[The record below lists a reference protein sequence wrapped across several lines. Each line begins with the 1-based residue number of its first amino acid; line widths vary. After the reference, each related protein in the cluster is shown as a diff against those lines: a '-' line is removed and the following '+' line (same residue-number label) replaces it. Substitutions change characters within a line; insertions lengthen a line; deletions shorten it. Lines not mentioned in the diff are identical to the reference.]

1 MESVIY
7 YHRKYGEAA
16 VPFILTIQSKEIGPS
31 HIRRFRNSRIYIP
44 QQTLRRMSQ
53 LLNTYTQK
61 KKNPKFSR
69 KTATESHEKCV
80 LTCSFSLK
88 PEFSQKIDNPPAL
101 IIIFPMEEYIHLQ
114 YRSIYS
120 KEFLTP
126 RLSLRA

>member
-53 LLNTYTQK
+53 LLIPTLK
-61 KKNPKFSR
+61 KEN
-69 KTATESHEKCV
+69 E
-80 LTCSFSLK
+80 
-88 PEFSQKIDNPPAL
+88 
-101 IIIFPMEEYIHLQ
+101 IFEEN
-114 YRSIYS
+114 RD
-120 KEFLTP
+120 
-126 RLSLRA
+126 

>member
-61 KKNPKFSR
+61 KKPRNFRGK
-69 KTATESHEKCV
+69 
-80 LTCSFSLK
+80 
-88 PEFSQKIDNPPAL
+88 
-101 IIIFPMEEYIHLQ
+101 
-114 YRSIYS
+114 
-120 KEFLTP
+120 P
-126 RLSLRA
+126 RLKAMKNAFLPVAFH

>member
-61 KKNPKFSR
+61 KNPEIFEENR
-69 KTATESHEKCV
+69 DW
-80 LTCSFSLK
+80 K
-88 PEFSQKIDNPPAL
+88 PWK
-101 IIIFPMEEYIHLQ
+101 M
-114 YRSIYS
+114 RSY
-120 KEFLTP
+120 L
-126 RLSLRA
+126 

>member
-31 HIRRFRNSRIYIP
+31 HIRRFRNSRIYIL

-61 KKNPKFSR
+61 KKTRNFRGK
-69 KTATESHEKCV
+69 
-80 LTCSFSLK
+80 
-88 PEFSQKIDNPPAL
+88 
-101 IIIFPMEEYIHLQ
+101 
-114 YRSIYS
+114 
-120 KEFLTP
+120 P
-126 RLSLRA
+126 RLKAMKNAFLPVAFH